1 MSGLPADFEGFP
13 DDFIPPQHP
22 NCRCWIGGQRQ
33 HRRVWC
39 WQLRIGDRVVVS
51 GTLLTCR
58 HQKQLYQEL
67 FGLGVMRIEPV
78 TEEAAFGG

>member
-13 DDFIPPQHP
+13 SDFIPPPQHP
-22 NCRCWIGGQRQ
+22 NCRCWKPRSVY
-33 HRRVWC
+33 RSVWC
-39 WQLRIGDRVVVS
+39 WQLRVGDRVIVS

-58 HQKQLYQEL
+58 HQKQLYREL